1 MIRAE
6 YEIGGEAVVQSWLLW
21 RVAAVGSYKGTPTPK
36 LGLATVLGNIRT
48 VHIPEV
54 HGSSTLYSIEKRGP
68 LSDMVRDVIFG
79 DILGVNLEK
88 DPLLSSDGNKACPL

>member
-54 HGSSTLYSIEKRGP
+54 HGSSTLYRHREEGTAIRYGSRCHFWGY
-68 LSDMVRDVIFG
+68 
-79 DILGVNLEK
+79 LGRESREG
-88 DPLLSSDGNKACPL
+88 SSAV